1 MKLTRVLVVDDHPV
15 VRRGLRRYFELLPD
29 MELAGEAAG
38 GPEALSLASRLRPD
52 LILLDLSMPEMDGL
66 AVARALQV
74 LLPGT
79 PILIFTSSCGAEHVL
94 GALRAGAAGFLLK
107 DSSVDELALAIRTA
121 LAGQP
126 YLTPLAA
133 QALISDSLAPA
144 PPCARLTSRER
155 AVYELVGR
163 GLSNRQ
169 IAAELGM
176 SEKTTSVHLSHLMA
190 KLGLRSR
197 TQVAVHALAAGEA
210 A

>member
-1 MKLTRVLVVDDHPV
+1 MELIQVLVIDDHPV

-29 MELAGEAAG
+29 IRLAGEATG
-38 GPEALSLASRLRPD
+38 GAEALALAPRLRPD
-52 LILLDLSMPEMDGL
+52 VILLDLSMPEMDGL
-66 AVARALQV
+66 AVARAIQA

-79 PILIFTSSCGAEHVL
+79 PILIFTSACSTEHVL
-94 GALRAGAAGFLLK
+94 GALRAGASGFLLK
-107 DSSVDELALAIRTA
+107 GADVDEVGLAIRTA
-121 LAGQP
+121 AAGQP

-133 QALISDSLAPA
+133 RVLISDSLDPAPA
-144 PPCARLTSRER
+144 ARLTGRER

-163 GLSNRQ
+163 GLSNRA

-176 SEKTTSVHLSHLMA
+176 SEKTTSVHLSNLMA

-197 TQVAVHALAAGEA
+197 TQVAVHALAAGVA

>member
-1 MKLTRVLVVDDHPV
+1 MKPTRVLVVDDHPV

-29 MELAGEAAG
+29 MELAGEAEG
-38 GPEALSLASRLRPD
+38 GPEALGLAPRLRPD

-66 AVARALQV
+66 AVARALLA
-74 LLPGT
+74 LLPAT
-79 PILIFTSSCGAEHVL
+79 PILIFTSSCGAEEVL

-107 DSSVDELALAIRTA
+107 DTSVDELALAIRTA
-121 LAGQP
+121 VAGQP

-133 QALISDSLAPA
+133 RALISDTLTAGAPM
-144 PPCARLTSRER
+144 ARLTCRER

-163 GLSNRQ
+163 GLSNRA

-197 TQVAVHALAAGEA
+197 TQVALHALAAA
-210 A
+210 R